1 MIKLNSISLVCVLF
15 VLAGCATIS
24 GSGSNQSISVQTFA
38 TDGSE
43 IEGVKCDMTNDEGTW
58 FVMTPGS
65 TTVHKSNKDL
75 QVVCKKSGIDIG
87 TANVVS
93 RTKGNMFGNIILGGG
108 IGAIVDHNNG
118 AAYEYPGLIKVYM
131 GRTNQ
136 RIEEQ
141 APTQATTPSQATTNT
156 STAKN
161 SDLSLEDAKKKCI
174 DLGFQQATE
183 GFGNCVLKLAKQR
196 CNTTYDFEV
205 KSEQL
210 K

>member
-1 MIKLNSISLVCVLF
+1 MTKFKSISLACVLL
-15 VLAGCATIS
+15 VLIGCATVT

-38 TDGSE
+38 SDGSE

-87 TANVVS
+87 SANVVS

-136 RIEEQ
+136 RIEDTPPKQ
-141 APTQATTPSQATTNT
+141 ASTANQTSTAT

-161 SDLSLEDAKKKCI
+161 TEANLEDAKKKCT

-183 GFGNCVLKLAKQR
+183 GFGNCVLKLAK
-196 CNTTYDFEV
+196 
-205 KSEQL
+205 
-210 K
+210 

>member
-1 MIKLNSISLVCVLF
+1 MIKLKSISLVCVLF

-161 SDLSLEDAKKKCI
+161 SELSLEDAKKKCI